1 LDETV
6 LTELK
11 AKYGRVAAV
20 AFREDIEIVI
30 RAPSRAE
37 YKVCRAAM
45 HNPASAP
52 DAQEDLVRRIIV
64 WCNGQGASDADARK
78 AFDALLNDYPG
89 LCENR
94 AASAEISNFT
104 GIAFRDQ
111 GKG

>member
-1 LDETV
+1 VEDSTLS
-6 LTELK
+6 ELK
-11 AKYGRVAAV
+11 AKYGRVAVV
-20 AFREDIEIVI
+20 AFREDIEIAI

-37 YKVCRAAM
+37 YKVCRASM

-52 DAQEDLVRRIIV
+52 DAQEDLVRRIVV
-64 WCNGQGASDADARK
+64 WCNGEGATDADARK
-78 AFDALLNDYPG
+78 AFDALLNMYPG

-94 AASAEISNFT
+94 AASGEISNFT